1 MKTLLF
7 VLLLSASASNLI
19 SQTISPIP
27 KKNNKEVIRVSPKGI
42 YQFEEF
48 KDGKVFFKNGKHTR
62 VKLNYNY
69 LHGEVQ
75 YIATNRDT
83 LLITNKEFIDHI
95 LIGENIFYSQLK
107 NGDMEVIG
115 NFNNVLL
122 AKKKYLAVK
131 GSSANMSERKL
142 TATSESAIPSS
153 LLINNQNGEFQ
164 WQNNASH
171 PEYKYKTTYYL
182 IDQNRNF
189 HAARRTGFSKIY
201 AKQQNSL
208 SDFLR
213 QNDIDF
219 NNEDQLKQLLQF
231 CSEI

>member
-7 VLLLSASASNLI
+7 VLLLSAPASDII
-19 SQTISPIP
+19 SQTITSNLERE
-27 KKNNKEVIRVSPKGI
+27 KKEVIRVSPKGL
-42 YQFEEF
+42 YQFDEF

-95 LIGENIFYSQLK
+95 AIGENIFYSQLK
-107 NGDMEVIG
+107 NGEMEVVG

-131 GSSANMSERKL
+131 GNSANMSDRKL
-142 TATSESAIPSS
+142 IATSESAIPSS
-153 LLINNQNGEFQ
+153 LLINNLNGEFQ

-171 PEYKYKTTYYL
+171 PEYKYKTTYFL

-189 HAARRTGFSKIY
+189 HAARRSGFSKIY
-201 AKQQNSL
+201 AKQQNAL

>member
-7 VLLLSASASNLI
+7 VLLLSVPASDLI
-19 SQTISPIP
+19 SQTLPTGLEKESKKIS
-27 KKNNKEVIRVSPKGI
+27 VSPKGL
-42 YQFEEF
+42 YQFDEF

-83 LLITNKEFIDHI
+83 LLITNKDFIDHI
-95 LIGENIFYSQLK
+95 AIGENIFYSQQK
-107 NGDMEVIG
+107 NGDMEVVG

-131 GSSANMSERKL
+131 GTSANMSERKL
-142 TATSESAIPSS
+142 MATSESVIPSS
-153 LLINNQNGEFQ
+153 LLISNLNGEFQ
-164 WQNNASH
+164 WQNNALR

-182 IDQNRNF
+182 IDQNRKF
-189 HAARRTGFSKIY
+189 HAARRSGFSKIY
-201 AKQQNSL
+201 AKQQNAL
-208 SDFLR
+208 TDFLR
-213 QNDIDF
+213 QKDIDF
-219 NNEDQLKQLLQF
+219 NDEDQLKQLLQF

>member
-7 VLLLSASASNLI
+7 VLLLSAQASALV
-19 SQTISPIP
+19 SQTMPSGSE
-27 KKNNKEVIRVSPKGI
+27 KENKEVIRVSPKGI

-48 KDGKVFFKNGKHTR
+48 KDSKVFFKNGKHTR

-95 LIGENIFYSQLK
+95 SIGENIFYSQLK
-107 NGDMEVIG
+107 IGDMEVVG

-122 AKKKYLAVK
+122 ARRKYLAVK
-131 GSSANMSERKL
+131 GNSANMSERKL

-153 LLINNQNGEFQ
+153 LLINNLNGEFQ
-164 WQNNASH
+164 WQNNMSH

-189 HAARRTGFSKIY
+189 HAARRSGFSKIY
-201 AKQQNSL
+201 AKQQNAL

-219 NNEDQLKQLLQF
+219 TNEEQLKQLLKF

>member
-7 VLLLSASASNLI
+7 VLLLSAPASDLV
-19 SQTISPIP
+19 SQTMPPGSG
-27 KKNNKEVIRVSPKGI
+27 KENKEGIRVSPKGI

-48 KDGKVFFKNGKHTR
+48 KDGKVYFKNGKHTR

-69 LHGEVQ
+69 LHGEVE
-75 YIATNRDT
+75 YIAASRDT

-95 LIGENIFYSQLK
+95 SIGENIFYSRLK
-107 NGDMEVIG
+107 KGEMEVVG

-142 TATSESAIPSS
+142 TATSESAIPTS
-153 LLINNQNGEFQ
+153 LLINNLNGEFQ
-164 WQNNASH
+164 WQNNASR
-171 PEYKYKTTYYL
+171 PDYKYKTTYYL

-189 HAARRTGFSKIY
+189 HPARRSGFSKIY
-201 AKQQNSL
+201 AKQQDVL
-208 SDFLR
+208 SEFLR
-213 QNDIDF
+213 KNEIDF
-219 NNEDQLKQLLQF
+219 DNEDQLKQLLKF